1 MFVTEDTSQDEM
13 SWLKATVP
21 KNMRDMSTIEETFQL
36 DMSPVTELPVNIL
49 RMLVVRERSG
59 TSLAAIA
66 MSVP

>member
-1 MFVTEDTSQDEM
+1 MFVTEDTSQEEM